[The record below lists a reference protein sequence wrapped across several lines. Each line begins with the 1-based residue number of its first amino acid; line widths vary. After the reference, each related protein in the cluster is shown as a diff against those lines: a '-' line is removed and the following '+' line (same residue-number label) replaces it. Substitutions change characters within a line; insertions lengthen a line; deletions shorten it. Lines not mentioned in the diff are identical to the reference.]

1 MSLILEALRKSEER
15 RKLGEAPTLISESAW
30 SSRRRHPLARSAS
43 RLPWVVGAL
52 LLAGLAAGAWWW
64 SRTPVVATTPEPART
79 ARVVPATS
87 APRTTPAAPV
97 AAAPVAVATPAPPAA
112 TPAPVAAATP
122 MPPAATQEELA
133 ATDLRIKEEL
143 MVSRGAA
150 PVAPTMPE
158 PEPQAIAEA
167 TPASAPAATQPP
179 PAPSATPAPV
189 ASPVPTPVA
198 ATTPAA
204 ADLPALPEI
213 WQLPLPTRQAL
224 PALALTMHVYS
235 ADPAQRFALINDK
248 RVGENSPLDNGLD
261 VREIRPDGVVLE
273 FRGER
278 FLLPRGGR

>member
-30 SSRRRHPLARSAS
+30 SSRRRHPLARSDS
-43 RLPWVVGAL
+43 RIGWMVGAL
-52 LLAGLAAGAWWW
+52 LLAGLAGGAWWW
-64 SRTPVVATTPEPART
+64 WSRAS
-79 ARVVPATS
+79 VPATPPES
-87 APRTTPAAPV
+87 ARTTRVAPAAPPAQPTPAAPV
-97 AAAPVAVATPAPPAA
+97 AAAPVPVATPAPAA
-112 TPAPVAAATP
+112 VATP
-122 MPPAATQEELA
+122 MPTPPAATQAQLA

-143 MVSRGAA
+143 QVSRGAA

-158 PEPQAIAEA
+158 PEPQPVAAATPEPVA
-167 TPASAPAATQPP
+167 TPAAAVAATQPQPIATPAPAPAATAP
-179 PAPSATPAPV
+179 PAAV
-189 ASPVPTPVA
+189 E
-198 ATTPAA
+198 
-204 ADLPALPEI
+204 LPALPEI

>member
-30 SSRRRHPLARSAS
+30 SSRRRHPLARSDS
-43 RLPWVVGAL
+43 RMAWVVGAL

-64 SRTPVVATTPEPART
+64 WSRTAIVATKPEPART
-79 ARVVPATS
+79 ARVAT
-87 APRTTPAAPV
+87 ATPTPQPTPAAV
-97 AAAPVAVATPAPPAA
+97 AAAPAPIAAASPMPMPPPATQEPLTATDARIPEPLRIAGDASPAAPTTPAPEPQ
-112 TPAPVAAATP
+112 PVAAATP
-122 MPPAATQEELA
+122 APIPT
-133 ATDLRIKEEL
+133 
-143 MVSRGAA
+143 
-150 PVAPTMPE
+150 PVA
-158 PEPQAIAEA
+158 
-167 TPASAPAATQPP
+167 
-179 PAPSATPAPV
+179 SATPAPV
-189 ASPVPTPVA
+189 ASPAPTPIAVA
-198 ATTPAA
+198 TPAPA
-204 ADLPALPEI
+204 ELPALPEV